1 MSNKKA
7 KIYLINNDLTVAAI
21 ARRIEPNATESR
33 QASLRVMITDMI
45 NGRRFYPSLAQKV
58 NDAVGLRLERPR
70 HLIPFAT
77 RQAA

>member
-7 KIYLINNDLTVAAI
+7 KIYLIKNELTAASI
-21 ARRIEPNATESR
+21 ARQIEPDADKGR

-45 NGRRFYPSLAQKV
+45 NGRRYYPSLAEKV
-58 NDAVGLRLERPR
+58 FEVVGLRLERPA
-70 HLIPFAT
+70 HLQPFHT